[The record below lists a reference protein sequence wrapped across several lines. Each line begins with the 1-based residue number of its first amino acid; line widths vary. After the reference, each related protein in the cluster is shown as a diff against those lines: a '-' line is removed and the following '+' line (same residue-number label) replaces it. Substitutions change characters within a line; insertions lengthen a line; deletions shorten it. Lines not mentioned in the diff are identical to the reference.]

1 MNQDEQPGENIFIMP
16 DSLKK
21 SDLVTVFNIRF
32 LDCHTTSK
40 INDSDGSWRSNFLET
55 SLTCHQHKVTI
66 ITRIN
71 MSVVLYWNVFKI
83 ENRS

>member
-32 LDCHTTSK
+32 LDCHTKSK
-40 INDSDGSWRSNFLET
+40 IDDSDRS
-55 SLTCHQHKVTI
+55 
-66 ITRIN
+66 
-71 MSVVLYWNVFKI
+71 
-83 ENRS
+83 

>member
-32 LDCHTTSK
+32 LDWYNTSK
-40 INDSDGSWRSNFLET
+40 IDDSDGS
-55 SLTCHQHKVTI
+55 
-66 ITRIN
+66 
-71 MSVVLYWNVFKI
+71 
-83 ENRS
+83 

>member
-32 LDCHTTSK
+32 FDCHTTSK
-40 INDSDGSWRSNFLET
+40 INDSDGSWQSNLET
-55 SLTCHQHKVTI
+55 SLTCHQYKVAI
-66 ITRIN
+66 ITRTN
-71 MSVVLYWNVFKI
+71 MSVLPYWNDFKI

>member
-40 INDSDGSWRSNFLET
+40 INDSDGS
-55 SLTCHQHKVTI
+55 
-66 ITRIN
+66 
-71 MSVVLYWNVFKI
+71 
-83 ENRS
+83 